1 MRSIGPAVTR
11 EQSPAFLRNSNGRL
25 DLPGPTQEAA
35 CIPRRNAR
43 IRPQLEKN
51 HVAPPPSQD
60 EALSRYSAS
69 GEVPRSEWA
78 VERAL
83 GTLDATHKVPRNP
96 GLPRAEHRGF
106 PAPPALS
113 PFSPPDLD
121 RRVDSPALSGR
132 GSRPS
137 ARTPGSGR
145 SHEDIPDVASWVV
158 PHSVGPRF
166 PGPLLIRTRCPDT
179 SPNSTL

>member
-35 CIPRRNAR
+35 SIPRRNSR
-43 IRPQLEKN
+43 IPLELEKN

-69 GEVPRSEWA
+69 GEVPRSELE

-96 GLPRAEHRGF
+96 GLPGEEHRGF
-106 PAPPALS
+106 PAPLPLS
-113 PFSPPDLD
+113 PFYPPDLD

-137 ARTPGSGR
+137 GRTSG
-145 SHEDIPDVASWVV
+145 
-158 PHSVGPRF
+158 
-166 PGPLLIRTRCPDT
+166 
-179 SPNSTL
+179 